1 MKLFMLVL
9 IMGFNAQAAK
19 CSGNKSGLKKL
30 TDFIEEVKGKPLNK
44 KDLDLR
50 KK

>member
-1 MKLFMLVL
+1 MKAFILVMLL
-9 IMGFNAQAAK
+9 SFNSHAKK
-19 CSGNKSGLKKL
+19 CSSHKSGLQKL

>member
-1 MKLFMLVL
+1 MKILVLVL
-9 IMGFNAQAAK
+9 IMSISAEAGK
-19 CSGNKSGLKKL
+19 CSKNKSGLQKL

-44 KDLDLR
+44 KELDLR